1 MTMAKMGKDLRPL
14 CYEHYVAMK
23 PVQLE
28 NGTHTFTTHSLAYAC
43 PLSGCFIFFSDNTGY
58 FSVEGDEQQS
68 KQTGVLRVTCP
79 QDGLPM
85 YLAEVHPQKKNLRLW
100 RCGKPNCK
108 GHRAIEEYIFDPHD
122 ASVQQYF
129 RTN

>member
-1 MTMAKMGKDLRPL
+1 MAIERIGWNIRPL

-28 NGTHTFTTHSLAYAC
+28 KNTYAFTTHSFAYAC
-43 PLSGCFIFFSDNTGY
+43 PLSGCVIFFAENTGY

-68 KQTGVLRVTCP
+68 RQTGVLRVTCP

-100 RCGKPNCK
+100 RCGKSNCK
-108 GHRAIEEYIFDPHD
+108 GHRAIEEYIFDSQD
-122 ASVQQYF
+122 AFVGQYF

>member
-1 MTMAKMGKDLRPL
+1 
-14 CYEHYVAMK
+14 MK
-23 PVQLE
+23 PVRLE
-28 NGTHTFTTHSLAYAC
+28 KNTYAFTTHSFTYAC
-43 PLSGCFIFFSDNTGY
+43 PLSDCVIFFAENTGY

-68 KQTGVLRVTCP
+68 RQTGVLRVTCP

-100 RCGKPNCK
+100 RCGKSNCK
-108 GHRAIEEYIFDPHD
+108 GHRAIEEYIFDPQD
-122 ASVQQYF
+122 AFVEQYF

>member
-1 MTMAKMGKDLRPL
+1 MVIEKTGMHLHPL

-23 PVQLE
+23 PVQFE
-28 NGTHTFTTHSLAYAC
+28 KRSNSFTTYSLAYAC
-43 PLSGCFIFFSDNTGY
+43 PLSGCVIFFSNTTGY
-58 FSVEGDEQQS
+58 FSIEGDEQQS
-68 KQTGVLRVTCP
+68 KRTGVLRVTCP

-108 GHRAIEEYIFDPHD
+108 GHRAIEEYIFEPQD
-122 ASVQQYF
+122 VFVEQYF
-129 RTN
+129 GTN

>member
-1 MTMAKMGKDLRPL
+1 MAIERIGWNIHPL

-28 NGTHTFTTHSLAYAC
+28 KNTYAFTTHSFAYAC
-43 PLSGCFIFFSDNTGY
+43 PLSGCVIFFAENTGY

-68 KQTGVLRVTCP
+68 RQTGVLRVTCP

-100 RCGKPNCK
+100 RCGKSNCK
-108 GHRAIEEYIFDPHD
+108 GHRAIEEYIFDPQD
-122 ASVQQYF
+122 AFVGQYF